1 MREPLKISF
10 LLALLMIAGCAAKVS
25 ETEMAE
31 VSGNAFYVERIAAP
45 PNARLEVVLQD
56 ISQPG
61 RGAER
66 LGKMVVENAGQPPY
80 AFRIQYD
87 PAQIDPRHTYSVAAR
102 LYDGDDLLF
111 VTDQVHQ
118 VITRG
123 FPSTATPRMRRVGS
137 APAHPLGELPATF
150 TGTLPCASCPGIDY
164 HLNLLDD
171 GVYFLRQAYQDREGG
186 PFDDIGRYLLSS
198 DGDQLTLYG
207 GREAPLRL
215 AISAPD
221 TLRLLDRDGGHIES
235 ELNYNLSRQPAFQ
248 PLEPRLLL
256 MGMYRYMAGAG
267 RFQECLTGLELPV
280 ATEADNRALEE
291 AYLASREQPG
301 EALRASLEGQI
312 AQRMPM
318 EGPGPVLTLVPERFI
333 SVSPELK
340 CPPPTKLADLE
351 NTYWR
356 AIFLDADS
364 VQRAPDQREPHLV
377 FDEENRLAGS
387 DGCNRITGAYERKD
401 ASIELS
407 RLATTRMTCAD
418 GMEQASRF
426 LQALEEVSQYRI
438 IGRHM
443 EMLDESGKLR
453 LRFEAVALY

>member
-1 MREPLKISF
+1 MRQPLKMSF
-10 LLALLMIAGCAAKVS
+10 LLTLLMMTGCAAKDS
-25 ETEMAE
+25 QTDMAE

-66 LGKMVVENAGQPPY
+66 LGKMVVESAGQPPY

-102 LYDGDDLLF
+102 LYDGDKLIF

-123 FPSTATPRMRRVGS
+123 FPSTATLRMRRVGS
-137 APAHPLGELPATF
+137 ARAHPLGELPATF

-171 GVYFLRQAYQDREGG
+171 GVYFLRQAYQDRAGS
-186 PFDDIGRYLLSS
+186 PSDDIGRYLLSS

-215 AISAPD
+215 AVSAPD

-235 ELNYNLSRQPAFQ
+235 ELNYNLERQPAFQ

-256 MGMYRYMAGAG
+256 MGMYRYVAGAG

-291 AYLASREQPG
+291 AYLAARDEPG
-301 EALRASLEGQI
+301 EALRVSLDGQI
-312 AQRMPM
+312 VSRMPM

-333 SVSPELK
+333 DVSPELT
-340 CPPPTKLADLE
+340 CPPPVKLADLK

-356 AIFLDADS
+356 AVFLDDDH

-377 FDEENRLAGS
+377 FHEGNRLAGS
-387 DGCNRITGAYERKD
+387 DGCNRISGAYERKG
-401 ASIELS
+401 ASIQLS
-407 RLATTRMTCAD
+407 RVATTRMACAE

-426 LQALEEVSQYRI
+426 LKALEEVSRYSI

-443 EMLDESGKLR
+443 EMLDESGTLR
-453 LRFEAVALY
+453 LRLEATALH